1 VADVTT
7 PATVGT
13 GVQEN
18 PGASVGTM
26 MIDSPRCRSAWGSV
40 RQASQT

>member
-1 VADVTT
+1 VALVTT

-18 PGASVGTM
+18 PSASVGTM
-26 MIDSPRCRSAWGSV
+26 MIDSPLCRGAAGSV
-40 RQASQT
+40 RHASHT

>member
-1 VADVTT
+1 MMPD
-7 PATVGT
+7 TVCT

-18 PGASVGTM
+18 PSASVGTM
-26 MIDSPRCRSAWGSV
+26 IIDRPLCLGASVSV